1 MTRGGNSAQKLKLS
15 QKLSAHQVQLM
26 QLVSL
31 PYTELSERI
40 KKELEDNPAL
50 EEGAEIPDD
59 TTIEGEHED
68 AGDITEQ
75 DMMLGDYANEDE
87 VPDRQLSHY
96 DSSRTPGS
104 EMPNADEPTLVES
117 LMDQLLLTTL
127 TDEEMEIAEFVVG
140 SLDSDGLLRRDN
152 QGLLDDMA
160 IYRGLYP
167 EERNL
172 DEVIN
177 TIKTLEP
184 AGIGARSLQECL
196 QIQLT
201 RKPHT
206 PTTDLAL
213 KLLGEYF
220 PLFSTKQIDQ
230 IISRSGASPEEL
242 REASKLI
249 TTLNPS
255 PGLDFQSRLES
266 TLRTVIPDFEVT
278 EQGGDLVVTLYHGD
292 MPEVRVSREFE
303 DRLSAYTGDLRKLP
317 QDQRETGKFV
327 KQKIEDAQS
336 FVDLLKMREQT
347 LISTMMTIV
356 DLQRAYFMSGDTR
369 NLRPMILKDV
379 AERTG
384 YDISTISR
392 VTSTKYVSTDFGTY
406 PLKYFFS
413 EGTVNEDGVEI
424 STRRVREL
432 LQQIIDEEDKRSP
445 LSDEALREELK
456 KHGFDVARRTIAKYR
471 EQIGIPVARLR
482 KEF

>member
-1 MTRGGNSAQKLKLS
+1 MAQGGNSAQKLKLS
-15 QKLSAHQVQLM
+15 QKLSARQVQLM

-40 KKELEDNPAL
+40 KEELEENPAL
-50 EEGAEIPDD
+50 EEGSEPTDELMINGEDD
-59 TTIEGEHED
+59 D

-75 DMMLGDYANEDE
+75 EMVLGDYPNDDE
-87 VPDRQLSHY
+87 IPDQRLRHY
-96 DSSRTPGS
+96 DSSRTPGA
-104 EMPNADEPTLVES
+104 EMPNADEPTLMEA
-117 LMDQLLLTTL
+117 LMDQLQLTTL
-127 TDEEMEIAEFVVG
+127 TAEQMEIAEFVVG
-140 SLDSDGLLRRDN
+140 SIDSDGLLRRDN
-152 QGLLDDMA
+152 TSLLDDMA

-167 EERNL
+167 EERDL
-172 DEVIN
+172 EEVIDK
-177 TIKTLEP
+177 IKTLEP

-196 QIQLT
+196 QIQLG
-201 RKPHT
+201 RRPQT
-206 PTTDLAL
+206 PVVELAQ

-220 PLFSTKQIDQ
+220 TLFSNKQIDQ
-230 IISRSGASPEEL
+230 IITKSGASADDL

-255 PGLDFQSRLES
+255 PGLDFQTRLES

-278 EQGGDLVVTLYHGD
+278 EQSGDLVVTLYHGD
-292 MPEVRVSREFE
+292 VPEVRVSREFE
-303 DRLSAYTGDLRKLP
+303 DRLSAYTGDLRKMP
-317 QDQRETGKFV
+317 QDLRETGKFV

-347 LISTMMTIV
+347 LMSTMMTIV
-356 DLQRAYFMSGDTR
+356 DLQRSYFLSGDTR
-369 NLRPMILKDV
+369 NLRPMILKDI

-392 VTSTKYVSTDFGTY
+392 VTSTKYVSTDFGTF
-406 PLKYFFS
+406 PLKHFFS
-413 EGTVNEDGVEI
+413 EGTVNDDGEEI

-432 LQQIIDEEDKRSP
+432 LVQIVNEEDKRTP

-456 KHGFDVARRTIAKYR
+456 KHGFDVARRTVAKYR